1 MKVQKSK
8 KLVKISIIGKKPK
21 TSRNISIGLDM
32 RTEAGAGVGKER
44 GIIMTLTKAATV
56 PPSRVF
62 SLK

>member
-8 KLVKISIIGKKPK
+8 KLVKISIGKKPK